1 MLRWLETLERG
12 VVWVLVGM
20 MALVTALATVELG
33 IILFREIISPPVG
46 VLDLGEILELFGTFL
61 VVLIALELLHSMK
74 LYITERRLDV
84 EMVMMVALIAIARK
98 VIVFDFQKTDP
109 PLMYAIAAVI
119 LSLSAG
125 LWLLRHSAR
134 RRSTVS

>member
-33 IILFREIISPPVG
+33 IILFREIVSPPMG

-125 LWLLRHSAR
+125 LWLLRHSGR

>member
-1 MLRWLETLERG
+1 MLRWLDTLERG
-12 VVWVLVGM
+12 VVWALVGM
-20 MALVTALATVELG
+20 MALVTALATLELG
-33 IILFREIISPPVG
+33 YVLLREIFTPPVG
-46 VLDLGEILELFGTFL
+46 LLDLGEILDLFGTFL

-125 LWLLRHSAR
+125 LWLLRHSGR